1 VLMSLPDDSDKN
13 CVFSDV
19 TNINCVGGIG
29 FADMSVRNQVS
40 QVCMDDEIGCSANF

>member
-1 VLMSLPDDSDKN
+1 MLDKP
-13 CVFSDV
+13 FHAMEDV

-29 FADMSVRNQVS
+29 FLDMSVGNQVS

>member
-1 VLMSLPDDSDKN
+1 MLMSLPDDSDKN

-29 FADMSVRNQVS
+29 FPDMSVGNQVS

>member
-1 VLMSLPDDSDKN
+1 VLMSLPDDSDKI

-29 FADMSVRNQVS
+29 ISRHVTWEPGFSS
-40 QVCMDDEIGCSANF
+40 LHG